1 MRVGVITPDLRDP
14 GGIAEEALLVARSL
28 RSELAADVR
37 MISLA
42 TSSSDPSS
50 VLLRRPRTWTRDA
63 AGAYAHQEYAVEH
76 FGAFAADIELARY
89 RQRKRVLQRLSDCD
103 VLHVLGG
110 TPAWG
115 HAVRA
120 FRGPLLIHFA
130 SFARVERYGSWAR
143 SPLDAWRSLMT
154 RGVTALERRALRR
167 ADVILTMNDTRRRE
181 AAQIAGPATPVFTVH
196 TGVDTQRF
204 APGPYRPDGY
214 LLAVGRLSDP
224 RKNLPLLLRA
234 YAEARR
240 QSTRV
245 PGLVLVGHRGP
256 SAESWKLVEQLG
268 LRGSVEY
275 RGAANP
281 AALVSA
287 YQGASAF
294 VLSSD
299 EEGLGIV
306 VLEALAC
313 GLPVVATSC
322 IGPTE
327 SVTDGCEG
335 LLVPVGSVAELAA
348 AIVRVSADANLRHRF
363 SAAARRRAVQEFSL
377 ERAAARL
384 GRAYR
389 DAGLLRTARGDAIQ
403 RSTPRHAVKVT

>member
-1 MRVGVITPDLRDP
+1 VRIALVVPDLRDP

-28 RSELAADVR
+28 RTELAADVR

-50 VLLRRPRTWTRDA
+50 VLLRRPRTWTRYA
-63 AGAYAHQEYAVEH
+63 AGVYAHQEFAVEH

-89 RQRKRVLQRLSDCD
+89 RQRKRVLQHLSDCD

-115 HAVRA
+115 YAVRG
-120 FRGPLLIHFA
+120 FRGPLVLHFA
-130 SFARVERYGSWAR
+130 SFARVERYGGWGR
-143 SPLDAWRSLMT
+143 SPLALWRNLMT

-167 ADVILTMNDTRRRE
+167 ADVILTMNDTRRVE

-234 YAEARR
+234 YADARR

-256 SAESWKLVEQLG
+256 SAESWRVIDQLG
-268 LRGSVEY
+268 LRASVEY
-275 RGAANP
+275 RGAASP
-281 AALVSA
+281 AELVSA

-327 SVTDGCEG
+327 SVTDGRQG
-335 LLVPVGSVAELAA
+335 MLVPVGSVAELAA
-348 AIVRVSADANLRHRF
+348 AIVRVSADETLRHRL
-363 SAAARRRAVQEFSL
+363 SAAARRRALQEFSL
-377 ERAAARL
+377 EQAAARL
-384 GRAYR
+384 RLAYR
-389 DAGLLRTARGDAIQ
+389 DAGLLRTARTDAMQ
-403 RSTPRHAVKVT
+403 HSTPRHAVKVT